1 MWAAILETIF
11 SYFTL
16 SFLSYYLNSYRCKI
30 TTLIDKKSKYILEI
44 SSFFT
49 IIKYVKKEKF
59 KESLSY
65 NNASTK

>member
-1 MWAAILETIF
+1 
-11 SYFTL
+11 
-16 SFLSYYLNSYRCKI
+16 FLSYYLYPYHCKI